1 MSVHNSCGLCRV
13 EIENVSVKS
22 GQDVLLDN
30 INLEFHCGQ
39 LTALIGRN
47 GAGKTT
53 LLKAIWGER
62 NYTGKIYYEK
72 HDGKEMKN
80 PVIGYVPQQLVFD
93 KSMPVSVA
101 DFMMATTTKRPV
113 WSGYKKQ
120 QKQNLIQKLQEMD
133 CADVLNKKLGSLSGG
148 ELQRVLLTMAIDP
161 MPDLLIL
168 DEPVSGVDATGL
180 DLFYKKVTY
189 LRNTYHIAVLLVS
202 HDLALIRR
210 YADKVVL
217 LDKTVAEQGDAE
229 DVFQTEAFQQTF
241 GYFAGDDAGTDQVG
255 ADGEPLSAEA
265 VPQTKAGDT
274 GCAAGIK

>member
-1 MSVHNSCGLCRV
+1 MNVHNSCGLCRV
-13 EIENVSVKS
+13 EIENLSVKS
-22 GQDVLLDN
+22 GKDILLDN
-30 INLEFHCGQ
+30 VNLEFHCGQ

-53 LLKAIWGER
+53 LLKAILGEKK
-62 NYTGKIYYEK
+62 YTGKIHYEK

-80 PVIGYVPQQLVFD
+80 IIIGYVPQQLLFD

-101 DFMMATTTKRPV
+101 DFMIATKIKKPV
-113 WSGYKKQ
+113 WLGYSKQ
-120 QKQNLIQKLQEMD
+120 QKQNLENRLQEMD
-133 CADVLNKKLGSLSGG
+133 CGHILDRKLGDLSGG
-148 ELQRVLLTMAIDP
+148 ELQRVLLTMAIEP

-229 DVFQTEAFQQTF
+229 DVFQTKAFQQTF
-241 GYFAGDDAGTDQVG
+241 GYFI
-255 ADGEPLSAEA
+255 GEEK
-265 VPQTKAGDT
+265 VWN
-274 GCAAGIK
+274 

>member
-1 MSVHNSCGLCRV
+1 MNVHNSCGLCRV
-13 EIENVSVKS
+13 EIENLSVKS
-22 GQDVLLDN
+22 GKDILLDN

-53 LLKAIWGER
+53 LLKAILGEKK
-62 NYTGKIYYEK
+62 YTGKIHYEK

-80 PVIGYVPQQLVFD
+80 IVIGYVPQQLLFD

-101 DFMMATTTKRPV
+101 DFMMATKTKKPI
-113 WSGYKKQ
+113 WLGYSKQ
-120 QKQNLIQKLQEMD
+120 QKQNLKNRLQEMD
-133 CADVLNKKLGSLSGG
+133 CEHILDRKLGDLSGG
-148 ELQRVLLTMAIDP
+148 ELQRVLLTMAIEP

-229 DVFQTEAFQQTF
+229 DVFQTKAFQQTF
-241 GYFAGDDAGTDQVG
+241 GYFAG
-255 ADGEPLSAEA
+255 EE
-265 VPQTKAGDT
+265 K
-274 GCAAGIK
+274 IWN

>member
-1 MSVHNSCGLCRV
+1 MNVHNSCGLCRV
-13 EIENVSVKS
+13 EIENLSVKS
-22 GQDVLLDN
+22 GKDILLDN
-30 INLEFHCGQ
+30 VNLEFHCGQ

-53 LLKAIWGER
+53 LLKAILGEKK
-62 NYTGKIYYEK
+62 YTGKIHYEK

-80 PVIGYVPQQLVFD
+80 IVIGYVPQQLLFD

-101 DFMMATTTKRPV
+101 DFMMATKIKKPV
-113 WSGYKKQ
+113 WLGYSKQ
-120 QKQNLIQKLQEMD
+120 QKQNLKNRLQEMD
-133 CADVLNKKLGSLSGG
+133 CGHILDRKLGDLSGG

-229 DVFQTEAFQQTF
+229 DVFQTKAFQQTF
-241 GYFAGDDAGTDQVG
+241 GYFAG
-255 ADGEPLSAEA
+255 EE
-265 VPQTKAGDT
+265 K
-274 GCAAGIK
+274 IWN

>member
-1 MSVHNSCGLCRV
+1 MNVHNSCGLCRV
-13 EIENVSVKS
+13 EIENLSVKS
-22 GQDVLLDN
+22 GKDILLDN
-30 INLEFHCGQ
+30 VNLEFHCGQ

-53 LLKAIWGER
+53 LLKAILGEKK
-62 NYTGKIYYEK
+62 YTGKIHYEK

-80 PVIGYVPQQLVFD
+80 IVIGYVPQQLLFD

-101 DFMMATTTKRPV
+101 DFMMATKIKKSV
-113 WSGYKKQ
+113 WLGYSKQ
-120 QKQNLIQKLQEMD
+120 QKQNLKNRLQEMD
-133 CADVLNKKLGSLSGG
+133 CGHILDRKLGDLSGG
-148 ELQRVLLTMAIDP
+148 ELQRVLLTMAIEP

-229 DVFQTEAFQQTF
+229 DVFQTKAFQQTF
-241 GYFAGDDAGTDQVG
+241 GYFAG
-255 ADGEPLSAEA
+255 EE
-265 VPQTKAGDT
+265 K
-274 GCAAGIK
+274 IWN

>member
-1 MSVHNSCGLCRV
+1 MNVHNSCGLCRV
-13 EIENVSVKS
+13 EIENLSVKS
-22 GQDVLLDN
+22 GKDILLDN
-30 INLEFHCGQ
+30 VNLEFHC
-39 LTALIGRN
+39 
-47 GAGKTT
+47 GKTT
-53 LLKAIWGER
+53 LLKAILGEKK
-62 NYTGKIYYEK
+62 YTGKIHYEK

-80 PVIGYVPQQLVFD
+80 IVIGYVPQQLLFD

-101 DFMMATTTKRPV
+101 DFMMATKIKKPV
-113 WSGYKKQ
+113 WLGYSKQ
-120 QKQNLIQKLQEMD
+120 QKQNLKNRLQEMD
-133 CADVLNKKLGSLSGG
+133 CGHILDRKLGDLSGG
-148 ELQRVLLTMAIDP
+148 ELQRVLLTMAIEP

-229 DVFQTEAFQQTF
+229 DVFQTKAFQQTF
-241 GYFAGDDAGTDQVG
+241 GYFAG
-255 ADGEPLSAEA
+255 EE
-265 VPQTKAGDT
+265 K
-274 GCAAGIK
+274 IWN

>member
-1 MSVHNSCGLCRV
+1 MNVHNSCGLCRV
-13 EIENVSVKS
+13 EIENLSVKS
-22 GQDVLLDN
+22 GKDILLDN
-30 INLEFHCGQ
+30 VNLEFHCGQ

-53 LLKAIWGER
+53 LLKAILGEKK
-62 NYTGKIYYEK
+62 YTGKIHYEK

-80 PVIGYVPQQLVFD
+80 IVIGYVPQQLLFD

-101 DFMMATTTKRPV
+101 DFMMATKTKKPV
-113 WSGYKKQ
+113 WMGYSKQ
-120 QKQNLIQKLQEMD
+120 QKQNLKNRLQEMD
-133 CADVLNKKLGSLSGG
+133 CEHILDRKLGDLSGG
-148 ELQRVLLTMAIDP
+148 ELQRVLLTMAIEP

-168 DEPVSGVDATGL
+168 DEPDSGVEATGL

-229 DVFQTEAFQQTF
+229 DVFQTKAFQQTF
-241 GYFAGDDAGTDQVG
+241 GYFAG
-255 ADGEPLSAEA
+255 EEKIWS
-265 VPQTKAGDT
+265 
-274 GCAAGIK
+274 

>member
-1 MSVHNSCGLCRV
+1 MNVHNSCGLCRV
-13 EIENVSVKS
+13 EIENLSVKS
-22 GQDVLLDN
+22 GKDILLDN

-53 LLKAIWGER
+53 LLKAILGEKK
-62 NYTGKIYYEK
+62 YTGKIHYEK

-80 PVIGYVPQQLVFD
+80 TVIGYVPQQLLFD

-101 DFMMATTTKRPV
+101 DFMIATKIKKPV
-113 WSGYKKQ
+113 WLGYSKQ
-120 QKQNLIQKLQEMD
+120 QKQNLKNRLQEMD
-133 CADVLNKKLGSLSGG
+133 CGHILDRKLGDLSGG
-148 ELQRVLLTMAIDP
+148 ELQRVLLTMAIEP

-229 DVFQTEAFQQTF
+229 DVFQTKAFQQTF
-241 GYFAGDDAGTDQVG
+241 GYFAGEEKVWN
-255 ADGEPLSAEA
+255 
-265 VPQTKAGDT
+265 
-274 GCAAGIK
+274 

>member
-1 MSVHNSCGLCRV
+1 MNVHNSCGLCRV
-13 EIENVSVKS
+13 EIENLSVKS
-22 GQDVLLDN
+22 GKDILLDN
-30 INLEFHCGQ
+30 VNLEFHCGQ

-53 LLKAIWGER
+53 LLKAILGEKK
-62 NYTGKIYYEK
+62 YTGKIHYEK

-80 PVIGYVPQQLVFD
+80 IVIGYVLQQLLFD

-101 DFMMATTTKRPV
+101 DFMMATKIKKPV
-113 WSGYKKQ
+113 WLGYSKQ
-120 QKQNLIQKLQEMD
+120 QKQNLKNRLQEMD
-133 CADVLNKKLGSLSGG
+133 CGHILDRKLGDLSGG
-148 ELQRVLLTMAIDP
+148 ELQRVLLTMAIEP

-229 DVFQTEAFQQTF
+229 DVFQTKAFQQTF
-241 GYFAGDDAGTDQVG
+241 GYFAG
-255 ADGEPLSAEA
+255 EE
-265 VPQTKAGDT
+265 K
-274 GCAAGIK
+274 IWN

>member
-1 MSVHNSCGLCRV
+1 MSIHNSCGLCRV

-22 GQDVLLDN
+22 GEDVLLDN
-30 INLEFHCGQ
+30 VNLEFHCGQ

-53 LLKAIWGER
+53 LLKAILGER
-62 NYTGKIYYEK
+62 KYTGKIYYEK
-72 HDGKEMKN
+72 HDGKEMKH
-80 PVIGYVPQQLVFD
+80 PTIGYVPQQLVFD

-101 DFMMATTTKRPV
+101 DFMMATKVKRPV
-113 WSGYKKQ
+113 WLGYTKKQ
-120 QKQNLIQKLQEMD
+120 KENLEKRLEEMD
-133 CADVLNKKLGSLSGG
+133 CAHVLHRKLGALSGG
-148 ELQRVLLTMAIDP
+148 ELQRVLLTMAIEP

-180 DLFYKKVTY
+180 DLFYKKVTF

-229 DVFQTEAFQQTF
+229 DVFQTKAFQQTF
-241 GYFAGDDAGTDQVG
+241 GYFAGEEKTWN
-255 ADGEPLSAEA
+255 
-265 VPQTKAGDT
+265 
-274 GCAAGIK
+274 

>member
-1 MSVHNSCGLCRV
+1 MNVHNSCGLCRV
-13 EIENVSVKS
+13 EIENLSVKS
-22 GQDVLLDN
+22 RKDILLDN
-30 INLEFHCGQ
+30 VNLEFHCGQ

-53 LLKAIWGER
+53 LLKAILR
-62 NYTGKIYYEK
+62 KKKYTGKIHYEK

-80 PVIGYVPQQLVFD
+80 IIIGYVPQQLLFD

-101 DFMMATTTKRPV
+101 DFMMATKTKKPV
-113 WSGYKKQ
+113 WLGYSKQ
-120 QKQNLIQKLQEMD
+120 QKQNLKNRLQEMD
-133 CADVLNKKLGSLSGG
+133 CEHILDRKLGDLSGG
-148 ELQRVLLTMAIDP
+148 ELQRVLLTMAIEP

-229 DVFQTEAFQQTF
+229 DVFQTKAFQQTF
-241 GYFAGDDAGTDQVG
+241 GYFAG
-255 ADGEPLSAEA
+255 EE
-265 VPQTKAGDT
+265 K
-274 GCAAGIK
+274 IWN

>member
-1 MSVHNSCGLCRV
+1 MNVHNSCGLCRV
-13 EIENVSVKS
+13 EIENLSVKS
-22 GQDVLLDN
+22 GKDILLDN
-30 INLEFHCGQ
+30 VNLEFHCGQ

-53 LLKAIWGER
+53 LLKAILGEKK
-62 NYTGKIYYEK
+62 YTGKIHYEK

-80 PVIGYVPQQLVFD
+80 IVIGYVPQQLLFD

-101 DFMMATTTKRPV
+101 DFMMATKIKKPV
-113 WSGYKKQ
+113 WLGYSKQ
-120 QKQNLIQKLQEMD
+120 QKQNLKNRLQEMD
-133 CADVLNKKLGSLSGG
+133 CGHILDRKLGDLSGG
-148 ELQRVLLTMAIDP
+148 ELQRVLLTMAIEP

-229 DVFQTEAFQQTF
+229 DVFQTKTFQQTF
-241 GYFAGDDAGTDQVG
+241 GYFAG
-255 ADGEPLSAEA
+255 EE
-265 VPQTKAGDT
+265 K
-274 GCAAGIK
+274 IWN

>member
-1 MSVHNSCGLCRV
+1 MNVHNSCGLCRV
-13 EIENVSVKS
+13 EIENLSVKS
-22 GQDVLLDN
+22 GKDILLDN
-30 INLEFHCGQ
+30 VNLEFHCGQ

-53 LLKAIWGER
+53 LLKAILGEKK
-62 NYTGKIYYEK
+62 YPGKIHYEK
-72 HDGKEMKN
+72 HAGKEMKN
-80 PVIGYVPQQLVFD
+80 IVIGYVPQQLLFD

-101 DFMMATTTKRPV
+101 DFMMATKIKKPV
-113 WSGYKKQ
+113 WLGYSKQ
-120 QKQNLIQKLQEMD
+120 QKQNLKNRLQEMD
-133 CADVLNKKLGSLSGG
+133 CGHILDRKLGDLSGG
-148 ELQRVLLTMAIDP
+148 ELQRVLLTMAIEP

-229 DVFQTEAFQQTF
+229 DVFQTKAFQQTF
-241 GYFAGDDAGTDQVG
+241 GYFAG
-255 ADGEPLSAEA
+255 EE
-265 VPQTKAGDT
+265 K
-274 GCAAGIK
+274 IWN

>member
-1 MSVHNSCGLCRV
+1 MSIHNSCGLCRV

-22 GQDVLLDN
+22 GEDVLLDN
-30 INLEFHCGQ
+30 VNLEFHCGQ

-53 LLKAIWGER
+53 LLKAILGER
-62 NYTGKIYYEK
+62 KYTGKIYYEK
-72 HDGKEMKN
+72 HDGKEMKH

-101 DFMMATTTKRPV
+101 DFMMATKVKRPV
-113 WSGYKKQ
+113 WLGYSKKQ
-120 QKQNLIQKLQEMD
+120 KENLKKRLEEMD
-133 CADVLNKKLGSLSGG
+133 CAHVLHRKLGALSGG
-148 ELQRVLLTMAIDP
+148 ELQRVLLTMAIEP

-180 DLFYKKVTY
+180 DLFYKKVTF

-229 DVFQTEAFQQTF
+229 DVFQTKAFQQTF
-241 GYFAGDDAGTDQVG
+241 GYFAGEEKTWN
-255 ADGEPLSAEA
+255 
-265 VPQTKAGDT
+265 
-274 GCAAGIK
+274 

>member
-1 MSVHNSCGLCRV
+1 MNVHNSCGLCRV
-13 EIENVSVKS
+13 EIENLSVKS
-22 GQDVLLDN
+22 GKDILLDN
-30 INLEFHCGQ
+30 VNLEFHCGQ

-53 LLKAIWGER
+53 LLKAILGEKK
-62 NYTGKIYYEK
+62 YTGKIHYEK

-80 PVIGYVPQQLVFD
+80 IVIGYVPQQLLFD

-101 DFMMATTTKRPV
+101 DFMMATKTKKPV
-113 WSGYKKQ
+113 WLGYSKQ
-120 QKQNLIQKLQEMD
+120 QKQNLKNRLQEMD
-133 CADVLNKKLGSLSGG
+133 CEHILDRKLGDLSGG
-148 ELQRVLLTMAIDP
+148 ELQRVLLTMAIEP

-229 DVFQTEAFQQTF
+229 DVFQTKAFQQTF
-241 GYFAGDDAGTDQVG
+241 GYFAG
-255 ADGEPLSAEA
+255 EEKIWS
-265 VPQTKAGDT
+265 
-274 GCAAGIK
+274 

>member
-1 MSVHNSCGLCRV
+1 MNVHNSCGLCRV
-13 EIENVSVKS
+13 EIENLSVKS
-22 GQDVLLDN
+22 RKDILLDN
-30 INLEFHCGQ
+30 VNLEFHCGQ

-53 LLKAIWGER
+53 LLKAILGEKK
-62 NYTGKIYYEK
+62 YTGKIHYEK
-72 HDGKEMKN
+72 HDGKQMKN
-80 PVIGYVPQQLVFD
+80 IIIGYVPQQLLFD

-101 DFMMATTTKRPV
+101 DFMMATKTKKPV
-113 WSGYKKQ
+113 WLGYSKQ
-120 QKQNLIQKLQEMD
+120 QKQNLKNRLQEMD
-133 CADVLNKKLGSLSGG
+133 CEHILDRKLGDLSGG
-148 ELQRVLLTMAIDP
+148 ELQRVLLTMAIEP

-229 DVFQTEAFQQTF
+229 DVFQTKAFQQTF
-241 GYFAGDDAGTDQVG
+241 GYFAG
-255 ADGEPLSAEA
+255 EE
-265 VPQTKAGDT
+265 K
-274 GCAAGIK
+274 IWN

>member
-1 MSVHNSCGLCRV
+1 
-13 EIENVSVKS
+13 
-22 GQDVLLDN
+22 
-30 INLEFHCGQ
+30 
-39 LTALIGRN
+39 
-47 GAGKTT
+47 
-53 LLKAIWGER
+53 
-62 NYTGKIYYEK
+62 
-72 HDGKEMKN
+72 MKN
-80 PVIGYVPQQLVFD
+80 PIIGYVPQQLVFD

-120 QKQNLIQKLQEMD
+120 QKQNLMKKLQEMD

-229 DVFQTEAFQQTF
+229 DVFQTKTFQQTF
-241 GYFAGDDAGTDQVG
+241 GYFAG
-255 ADGEPLSAEA
+255 EE
-265 VPQTKAGDT
+265 K
-274 GCAAGIK
+274 IWN

>member
-1 MSVHNSCGLCRV
+1 MNVHNSCGLCRV
-13 EIENVSVKS
+13 EIENLSVKS
-22 GQDVLLDN
+22 RKDILLDN
-30 INLEFHCGQ
+30 VNLEFHCGQ

-53 LLKAIWGER
+53 ILKAILGEKK
-62 NYTGKIYYEK
+62 YTGKIHYEK

-80 PVIGYVPQQLVFD
+80 IIIGYVPQQLLFD

-101 DFMMATTTKRPV
+101 DFMMATKTKKPV
-113 WSGYKKQ
+113 WLGYSKQ
-120 QKQNLIQKLQEMD
+120 QKQNLKNRLQEMD
-133 CADVLNKKLGSLSGG
+133 CEHILDRKLGDLSGG
-148 ELQRVLLTMAIDP
+148 ELQRVLLTMAIEP

-229 DVFQTEAFQQTF
+229 DVFQTKAFQQTF
-241 GYFAGDDAGTDQVG
+241 GYFAG
-255 ADGEPLSAEA
+255 EE
-265 VPQTKAGDT
+265 KY
-274 GCAAGIK
+274 GINI

>member
-1 MSVHNSCGLCRV
+1 MSIHNSCGLCRV

-53 LLKAIWGER
+53 LLKAILGEK
-62 NYTGKIYYEK
+62 NYTGKIYYKK
-72 HDGKEMKN
+72 HDGEEMKN

-101 DFMMATTTKRPV
+101 DFMMATITKRPV

-120 QKQNLIQKLQEMD
+120 QKQNLVKKLQEMD
-133 CADVLNKKLGSLSGG
+133 CADVLNKKLGALSGG

-202 HDLALIRR
+202 HDLALIRH

-217 LDKTVAEQGDAE
+217 LDRTVAEQGDAE
-229 DVFQTEAFQQTF
+229 DVFQTKAFQQTF
-241 GYFAGDDAGTDQVG
+241 GYFAGEG
-255 ADGEPLSAEA
+255 
-265 VPQTKAGDT
+265 K
-274 GCAAGIK
+274 IWN

>member
-1 MSVHNSCGLCRV
+1 MSIHNSCGLCRV

-53 LLKAIWGER
+53 LLKAILGER
-62 NYTGKIYYEK
+62 NYTGKIYYKK
-72 HDGKEMKN
+72 HDGEEMKN

-101 DFMMATTTKRPV
+101 DFMMATITKRPV

-120 QKQNLIQKLQEMD
+120 QKQNLVKKLQEMD
-133 CADVLNKKLGSLSGG
+133 CADVLNKKLGALSGG

-202 HDLALIRR
+202 HDLALIRH

-229 DVFQTEAFQQTF
+229 DVFQTKAFQQTF
-241 GYFAGDDAGTDQVG
+241 GYFAEEGKVWN
-255 ADGEPLSAEA
+255 
-265 VPQTKAGDT
+265 
-274 GCAAGIK
+274 

>member
-1 MSVHNSCGLCRV
+1 MNVHNSCGLCRV
-13 EIENVSVKS
+13 EIENLSVKS
-22 GQDVLLDN
+22 RKDILLDN
-30 INLEFHCGQ
+30 VNLEFHCGQ

-53 LLKAIWGER
+53 LLKAILGEKK
-62 NYTGKIYYEK
+62 YTGKIHYEK

-80 PVIGYVPQQLVFD
+80 IVIGYVPQQLLFD

-101 DFMMATTTKRPV
+101 DFMMATKTKKPV
-113 WSGYKKQ
+113 WLGYSKQ
-120 QKQNLIQKLQEMD
+120 QKQNLKNRLQEMD
-133 CADVLNKKLGSLSGG
+133 CEHILDRKLGDLSGG
-148 ELQRVLLTMAIDP
+148 ELQRVLLTMAIEP

-229 DVFQTEAFQQTF
+229 DVFQTKAFQQTF
-241 GYFAGDDAGTDQVG
+241 GYFAG
-255 ADGEPLSAEA
+255 EE
-265 VPQTKAGDT
+265 K
-274 GCAAGIK
+274 IWN

>member
-1 MSVHNSCGLCRV
+1 MNVHNSCGLCRV
-13 EIENVSVKS
+13 EIENLSVKS
-22 GQDVLLDN
+22 RKDILLDN
-30 INLEFHCGQ
+30 VNLEFHCGQ
-39 LTALIGRN
+39 LTALIGRT

-53 LLKAIWGER
+53 LLKAILGEKK
-62 NYTGKIYYEK
+62 YTGKIHYEK

-80 PVIGYVPQQLVFD
+80 IIIGYVPQQLLFD

-101 DFMMATTTKRPV
+101 DFMMATKTKKPV
-113 WSGYKKQ
+113 WLGYSKQ
-120 QKQNLIQKLQEMD
+120 QKQNLKNRLQEMD
-133 CADVLNKKLGSLSGG
+133 CEHILDRKLGDLSGG
-148 ELQRVLLTMAIDP
+148 ELQRVLLTMAIEP

-229 DVFQTEAFQQTF
+229 DVFQTKAFQQTF
-241 GYFAGDDAGTDQVG
+241 GYFAG
-255 ADGEPLSAEA
+255 EE
-265 VPQTKAGDT
+265 K
-274 GCAAGIK
+274 IWN

>member
-53 LLKAIWGER
+53 LLKAILGER

-241 GYFAGDDAGTDQVG
+241 GYFAG
-255 ADGEPLSAEA
+255 EE
-265 VPQTKAGDT
+265 K
-274 GCAAGIK
+274 IWN

>member
-22 GQDVLLDN
+22 GEDILLDN
-30 INLEFHCGQ
+30 VNLEFHCGQ

-53 LLKAIWGER
+53 LLKAILGER

-72 HDGKEMKN
+72 HDGKEMKH
-80 PVIGYVPQQLVFD
+80 PIIGYVPQQLLFD

-101 DFMMATTTKRPV
+101 DFMMAAKIKKPV
-113 WSGYKKQ
+113 WLGYCQKEKENLKKR
-120 QKQNLIQKLQEMD
+120 LQEMD
-133 CADVLNKKLGSLSGG
+133 CAHVLHKKLGALSGG
-148 ELQRVLLTMAIDP
+148 ELQRVLLTMAIEP

-180 DLFYKKVTY
+180 DLFYKKVTF

-229 DVFQTEAFQQTF
+229 DVFQTKAFQQTF
-241 GYFAGDDAGTDQVG
+241 GYFAG
-255 ADGEPLSAEA
+255 EE
-265 VPQTKAGDT
+265 K
-274 GCAAGIK
+274 IWN